1 MKYLKKYKTFESVK
15 EDLIDILSELE
26 DVGYSVVVDQDA
38 YYDDLEVK
46 AIIVRDIRR
55 NNWSELK
62 DYALRVKDYLGDKYL
77 NFAYR
82 LSKANNTPGPPSAK
96 NYYTVVELNED
107 TEIDG
112 TILSFII
119 KYKDE

>member
-15 EDLIDILSELE
+15 EDLTDILSELE
-26 DVGYSVVVDQDA
+26 DMGYGVSVDQDA
-38 YYDDLEVK
+38 YYNDLEVK
-46 AIIVRDIRR
+46 AIIVGNIR

-62 DYALRVKDYLGDKYL
+62 DYVLRVKDYLGDNYL

-82 LSKANNTPGPPSAK
+82 LSKANNTPGPPSEK
-96 NYYTVVELNED
+96 NYYKVVEINED